1 MTAQTGN
8 QIITSQIFP
17 NILRSKGNQTMK
29 FGQLIYY
36 SMRKVFFFKKP
47 YTEYSGET
55 RPRPL
60 SEKIKIE

>member
-1 MTAQTGN
+1 
-8 QIITSQIFP
+8 
-17 NILRSKGNQTMK
+17 MK

-36 SMRKVFFFKKP
+36 SMRKGFFLKKP